1 MRKTRTKKLKTVIVI
16 LVICAAVLYI
26 PAGIAVSKG
35 LEAEAIAIDAKQTDA
50 ETNDIKIAVISD
62 MHCPRFGI
70 APKRVTETVKAFAP
84 DLIFLTGDIVDSS
97 ATEEDFAAI
106 DLFLEETADLA
117 LSYAVFGNHEAAQK
131 DIRQYKKILEKHGI
145 TLLQNKAL
153 ATEVNG
159 KKIVVAG
166 LEDNGD
172 FDEIDFGGIDEA
184 APVFL
189 LAHRPEKWEQY
200 LTPDRN
206 PMITFAGHAHGGQI
220 RIFGR
225 GLYAHGSGYFP
236 KYTDGLYKNKGAYM
250 VVSRGLG
257 DSDFPIRAFN
267 RYHIPLVTVH
277 L

>member
-1 MRKTRTKKLKTVIVI
+1 MKTVIVI
-16 LVICAAVLYI
+16 LAICAIALYI

-35 LEAEAIAIDAKQTDA
+35 LDTEAIAIDARQIGT
-50 ETNDIKIAVISD
+50 ETNAIKIAVISD

-70 APKRVTETVKAFAP
+70 APERVTETVKAFAP
-84 DLIFLTGDIVDSS
+84 DLIFLTGDIVDVS

-106 DLFLEETADLA
+106 NLFLEETADLA
-117 LSYAVFGNHEAAQK
+117 RSYAVFGNHEAAQK
-131 DIRQYKKILEKHGI
+131 DIRQYKKILEKHGV

-159 KKIVVAG
+159 QKIVVAG

-200 LTPDRN
+200 LASTPGRH

-236 KYTDGLYKNKGAYM
+236 KYTDGLYKNKGVYM

-267 RYHIPLVTVH
+267 RYHMPLVTVNC
-277 L
+277 LK